1 MDGLLVARAL
11 VCAFFAVLFLQSGL
25 DKVFDW
31 KGNLGWLSGHFE
43 KSPLRRA
50 VPLMLLAVTLT
61 ECVAGLASAFGL
73 VALLLGRGPAAGVIG
88 LGLSGLALVMLFFGQ
103 RVAKDY
109 PGAAV
114 LASYFGVALI
124 GLWLHSATP

>member
-1 MDGLLVARAL
+1 
-11 VCAFFAVLFLQSGL
+11 
-25 DKVFDW
+25 
-31 KGNLGWLSGHFE
+31 
-43 KSPLRRA
+43 
-50 VPLMLLAVTLT
+50 
-61 ECVAGLASAFGL
+61 
-73 VALLLGRGPAAGVIG
+73 VIG